1 MKRTRNQIAKDI
13 YNACGGDFI
22 DCNNN
27 IAEKQNA
34 LINAIAWIEC
44 EPKDGW
50 YNIARRQIEAL
61 RKIQFEDADDETF
74 FIDLITALPQENPK
88 DLVDVINDSYN
99 SKKSWDVDYINEY
112 IAKYVA

>member
-22 DCNNN
+22 DCNND

-50 YNIARRQIEAL
+50 CNTARRQIEAL
-61 RKIQFEDADDETF
+61 EKIKFEDVDKETF
-74 FIDLITALPQENPK
+74 FIDLLTALPQENPK
-88 DLVDVINDSYN
+88 DLVKAITESYISSN
-99 SKKSWDVDYINEY
+99 AWDVDGIDEY
-112 IAKYVA
+112 IAQYGE